1 LSDEIECIANY
12 HRDQN
17 MRNVPAQVW
26 RLMFAYALMM
36 AGTSLMVLIAGII
49 GTRFA
54 PSPAYATLPIALTIV
69 GLALSTLPTGRLQ
82 HRFGRRNVFISYGF
96 LAVAAALLAALS
108 LTQQNFVGFCMAA
121 ILMGWSAAA
130 GHQYRF
136 AAMESVPAEMAPKA
150 TSVLLF
156 GGILA
161 AVVGPEI
168 AVRGQNLL
176 TTEFAGSYLLLAVVY
191 LFGIILVSFYH
202 EARVTDDHH
211 VIEGRPLKEIIRTP
225 VILLAISASAVGYGV
240 MSFVMTAGP
249 VSMHEHAGHGMTATK
264 WVLQSHI
271 AAMYLPSL
279 VYPWL
284 YSKLGYK
291 GMMWVGV
298 AAFLLC
304 LLIGSINTQFIHY
317 WLTMVILGIGW
328 NFLFLSGTNLL
339 RHGYREEERF
349 KVQSFNDFLVF
360 SIQGLASLSSGWF
373 LYHWGWQ
380 GVILASVPL
389 VLLFA
394 LLAGLSKA
402 FKDQTLPGTIKTGN

>member
-1 LSDEIECIANY
+1 
-12 HRDQN
+12 
-17 MRNVPAQVW
+17 MRNVPVQVW
-26 RLMFAYALMM
+26 RLMVAYALMM
-36 AGTSLMVLIAGII
+36 AGTSLTVLIAGII
-49 GTRFA
+49 GTKFA
-54 PSPAYATLPIALTIV
+54 PSPDLATLPVALTIL
-69 GLALSTLPTGRLQ
+69 GLALSTLPTGGLQ
-82 HRFGRRNVFISYGF
+82 NRYGRRKVFISYGF
-96 LAVAAALLAALS
+96 LAVIAALLASLS
-108 LTQQNFVGFCMAA
+108 LVHQNFGGFCLAA

-136 AAMESVPAEMAPKA
+136 AAMESVAAEQAPKA

-161 AVVGPEI
+161 AAVGPEI
-168 AVRGQNLL
+168 AVRGQHLL
-176 TTEFAGSYLLLAVVY
+176 ATEFAGSYLLLAGVY
-191 LFGIILVSFYH
+191 TLGIILISFYH
-202 EARVTDDHH
+202 ETRAGGTEHAMK
-211 VIEGRPLKEIIRTP
+211 GRPLLQIMRSP
-225 VILLAISASAVGYGV
+225 VVVLAVAASAVGYAV

-249 VSMHEHAGHGMTATK
+249 VSMHEHAGHDLQATK

-284 YSKLGYK
+284 YSKMGYK
-291 GMMWVGV
+291 GLMWAGV
-298 AAFLLC
+298 AALLLC
-304 LLIGSINTQFIHY
+304 LLIGSINTEFIHY

-339 RHGYREEERF
+339 RYGYRDEERF

-380 GVILASVPL
+380 GVLLASVPL
-389 VLLFA
+389 VLVFA
-394 LLAGLSKA
+394 LLAGFSRG
-402 FKDQTLPGTIKTGN
+402 FDTRVPQTG

>member
-1 LSDEIECIANY
+1 ML
-12 HRDQN
+12 
-17 MRNVPAQVW
+17 
-26 RLMFAYALMM
+26 AYALMM

-49 GTRFA
+49 GTQFA
-54 PSPAYATLPIALTIV
+54 PTPALATLPVALTIV
-69 GLALSTLPTGRLQ
+69 GLALSTLPTGKLQ
-82 HRFGRRNVFISYGF
+82 DLFGRRKVFIIYGF

-108 LTQQNFVGFCMAA
+108 LVHESFSGFCMAA

-161 AVVGPEI
+161 AAVGPEI
-168 AVRGQNLL
+168 AVRGQHMLA
-176 TTEFAGSYLLLAVVY
+176 TEFAGSYLLLAAVY
-191 LFGIILVSFYH
+191 TLGIIIVSFYH
-202 EARVTDDHH
+202 ETRVIDERH
-211 VIEGRPLKEIIRTP
+211 VMKGRPLLQIIRSP
-225 VILLAISASAVGYGV
+225 VIILAISASAVAYGV

-249 VSMHEHAGHGMTATK
+249 VSMHEHAGHGMQATK

-271 AAMYLPSL
+271 AAMYLPAL

-284 YSKLGYK
+284 YNKMGHK
-291 GMMWVGV
+291 GMMWAGV
-298 AAFLLC
+298 AALLLC
-304 LLIGSINTQFIHY
+304 LLIGSVNTQFIHY
-317 WLTMVILGIGW
+317 WLTMVILGVGW

-339 RHGYREEERF
+339 PYGYRAEERF

-360 SIQGLASLSSGWF
+360 SIQGIASLGSGWF

-380 GVILASVPL
+380 GVISASVPMVL
-389 VLLFA
+389 IFVLL
-394 LLAGLSKA
+394 A
-402 FKDQTLPGTIKTGN
+402 FFSTAPGNMKSRMT

>member
-1 LSDEIECIANY
+1 
-12 HRDQN
+12 
-17 MRNVPAQVW
+17 MKNVPLQVW
-26 RLMFAYALMM
+26 RLMLAYALMM

-49 GTRFA
+49 GTQFA
-54 PSPAYATLPIALTIV
+54 PSPGLATLPVALTIV

-82 HRFGRRNVFISYGF
+82 NRFGRRKVFISYGF
-96 LAVAAALLAALS
+96 LAVIAALLAALS
-108 LTQQNFVGFCMAA
+108 LVYQSFGGFCMAA
-121 ILMGWSAAA
+121 ILMGWSGAA

-136 AAMESVPAEMAPKA
+136 AAMESVSAEQAPKA

-161 AVVGPEI
+161 AAVGPEI
-168 AVRGQNLL
+168 AVRGQHLL
-176 TTEFAGSYLLLAVVY
+176 ASPFAGSYLLLAGVY
-191 LFGIILVSFYH
+191 CLGIVLMSFYH
-202 EARVTDDHH
+202 DTRLSSSRQTLQ
-211 VIEGRPLKEIIRTP
+211 GRPLLQIMRSP
-225 VILLAISASAVGYGV
+225 VVVLAVAASALGYGV

-249 VSMHEHAGHGMTATK
+249 VSMHEHAGHGMQATK

-284 YSKLGYK
+284 YSRMGYK
-291 GMMWVGV
+291 GLMWTGV
-298 AAFLLC
+298 AALLLC
-304 LLIGSINTQFIHY
+304 LFIGSINTQFIHY

-339 RHGYREEERF
+339 RYGYREEERF

-360 SIQGLASLSSGWF
+360 SIQGIASLSSGWF

-380 GVILASVPL
+380 GVLYASVPL
-389 VLLFA
+389 VLAFA
-394 LLAGLSKA
+394 LLAWFSTVPGS
-402 FKDQTLPGTIKTGN
+402 QPLPQP

>member
-1 LSDEIECIANY
+1 ML
-12 HRDQN
+12 
-17 MRNVPAQVW
+17 
-26 RLMFAYALMM
+26 AYALMM

-49 GTRFA
+49 GTQFA
-54 PSPAYATLPIALTIV
+54 PSPGLATLPIALVIV

-82 HRFGRRNVFISYGF
+82 NRFGRRKVFISYGF
-96 LAVAAALLAALS
+96 IAVAAALLATLS
-108 LTQQNFVGFCMAA
+108 LVYQSFGGFCMSA
-121 ILMGWSAAA
+121 ILMGWSGAA

-136 AAMESVPAEMAPKA
+136 AAMESVAAELAPKA

-161 AVVGPEI
+161 AAVGPEI
-168 AVRGQNLL
+168 AVWGQHLL
-176 TTEFAGSYLLLAVVY
+176 ATEFAGSYLLLAGVY
-191 LFGIILVSFYH
+191 TLGIILISFYRETRVSSDQH
-202 EARVTDDHH
+202 EMK
-211 VIEGRPLKEIIRTP
+211 GRPLSQIMRSP
-225 VILLAISASAVGYGV
+225 VVILAVAASAVGYGV

-249 VSMHEHAGHGMTATK
+249 VSMHEHAGHDMQATK

-284 YSKLGYK
+284 YSKMGFR
-291 GMMWVGV
+291 GMLWAGV
-298 AAFLLC
+298 AALLLC
-304 LLIGSINTQFIHY
+304 LLIGSINTDFIHY

-339 RHGYREEERF
+339 RYGYRDEERF

-360 SIQGLASLSSGWF
+360 SIQGIASLSSGWF

-380 GVILASVPL
+380 GVLFASIPL
-389 VLLFA
+389 VLIFA
-394 LLAGLSKA
+394 LLALFSSA
-402 FKDQTLPGTIKTGN
+402 LRIQPSLLT